1 MFGENAFSAIS
12 WAQIAHSLSVLAAA
26 VPTALIIVLV
36 YPLSKYRIAM
46 MVAAVLAFY
55 IGYDLV
61 RGVIEFGL
69 PNSIAVG
76 ISHIFDFVKVFLI
89 MVLAVF
95 LLSFVTHTKKFK
107 YEDTSDTGTGAA

>member
-1 MFGENAFSAIS
+1 MFGKNVFSAIS

-26 VPTALIIVLV
+26 VPAALIIVLV

-61 RGVIEFGL
+61 IGVIEFGL

-95 LLSFVTHTKKFK
+95 LLSFVTHTDKFK
-107 YEDTSDTGTGAA
+107 YEDTSDTGTDAA